1 MESKSILWALRL
13 MSTFGEKKSLSMNKV
28 LFVHKLMNLRNNR
41 GKLMKSGEIMDANQ
55 TFTPG
60 EIVYIIIRNP
70 HAQDVANIQQAAV
83 VQNPDKP
90 NELALFIHETYFPL
104 TDELAVFKSEME
116 AEQLFHEAFSPS
128 EDGDYYG

>member
-1 MESKSILWALRL
+1 
-13 MSTFGEKKSLSMNKV
+13 MNKV

-116 AEQLFHEAFSPS
+116 AKQLFHEAFSPS